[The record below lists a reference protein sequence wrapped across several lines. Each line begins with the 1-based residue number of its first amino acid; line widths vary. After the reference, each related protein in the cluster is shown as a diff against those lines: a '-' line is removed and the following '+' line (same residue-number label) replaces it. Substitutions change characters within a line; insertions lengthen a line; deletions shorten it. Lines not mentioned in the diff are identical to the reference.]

1 MQRIFSETIIML
13 TKHLQRN
20 FRKVMRSALQQVRGR
35 GMDEHAEFAQL
46 RRREMLSLYRWSGDG
61 TGLAL

>member
-1 MQRIFSETIIML
+1 ML
-13 TKHLQRN
+13 TQLQRN

-35 GMDEHAEFAQL
+35 GIDDHPELAQQ

-61 TGLAL
+61 CGLAL

>member
-1 MQRIFSETIIML
+1 ML
-13 TKHLQRN
+13 TKLQRN

-35 GMDEHAEFAQL
+35 GMDETAEFAQL

>member
-1 MQRIFSETIIML
+1 
-13 TKHLQRN
+13 
-20 FRKVMRSALQQVRGR
+20 MRSALQQVRGVR
-35 GMDEHAEFAQL
+35 GMDENAEFAQL